1 MTHQSQANEPN
12 VNFQPESWRDEI
24 PPGTWDDLLDLLC
37 EHGFAG
43 MAQAMQVLFNEAMKL
58 ERSTVLGAQPFERTP
73 LRRGQAN
80 GFKPKTVE
88 TRVGALELRVP
99 QTRGVPFYPSSLEKG
114 QRSERALK
122 LAIAE
127 MYVQGVTTRKVTA
140 VMEELCGLEVT
151 STQVSRAVQA
161 LDAELTQWRERPLGE
176 ILYVFLDAR
185 YEKVR
190 INGVVVTC
198 ALLVAIGITPA
209 GQRTVLGLSVSLS
222 EAEVHWRDFLAS
234 LQARGL
240 HGVQLVV
247 SDDHAGLKAALATRM
262 AGVKWQRCQ
271 FHLAQNLLDYLPPN
285 VPQEEAS
292 AELRGVFNAPNRAE
306 AQRLLALMVTK
317 YAPVSK
323 KLAAWLETSIPEGL
337 TVFDFPVEHRRRL
350 RTNNSLERLNREIKR
365 RTRVATQF
373 PNEASLLRLAT
384 AVLMETDE
392 EWQSDK
398 RYLSQVTPSTAY

>member
-1 MTHQSQANEPN
+1 MTHPPQANEREAS
-12 VNFQPESWRDEI
+12 FQQESWPDEA
-24 PPGTWDDLLDLLC
+24 PDSWNELLDLMC
-37 EHGFAG
+37 DHGFSG

-58 ERSTVLGAQPFERTP
+58 QRSAVLGARPFERTP

-88 TRVGALELRVP
+88 TRLGALELRVP
-99 QTRGVPFYPSSLEKG
+99 QTRGVPFYPSALEKG

-176 ILYVFLDAR
+176 IPYVFFDAR

-190 INGVVVTC
+190 VNGVVVSC

-247 SDDHAGLKAALATRM
+247 SDDHAGLKAALATRL

-285 VPQEEAS
+285 VSQEEAS
-292 AELRGVFNAPNRAE
+292 AELRGVFNAPSRTEAE
-306 AQRLLALMVTK
+306 RLLALMVKK
-317 YAPVSK
+317 YAPNSK
-323 KLAAWLETSIPEGL
+323 KLATWLETSVPEGL